1 MDAILPIAMCLCGGL
16 GASARYVCDSYIKA
30 IWHNAFPLSTFIINV
45 IAGLLAGIVA
55 ALSMESAIPG
65 DVHFLLTTGFLGGFS
80 TFSTMMNEA
89 VVLLRK
95 GEVAVFAAYLAV
107 SVIVPVVS
115 VACGYLM
122 V

>member
-1 MDAILPIAMCLCGGL
+1 MDGILPIAICLCGGL

-55 ALSMESAIPG
+55 ALSMKFAISG
-65 DVHFLLTTGFLGGFS
+65 DVHFLLATGFLGGFS

-89 VVLLRK
+89 VILLRK
-95 GEVAVFAAYLAV
+95 GETTVFAAYLAV
-107 SVIVPVVS
+107 SVIVPIVS

>member
-1 MDAILPIAMCLCGGL
+1 MDGILPIAICLCGGL

-30 IWHNAFPLSTFIINV
+30 IWHKAFPLSTFIINV

-55 ALSMESAIPG
+55 ALSMKFAISG
-65 DVHFLLTTGFLGGFS
+65 DVHFLLSTGFLGGFS

-89 VVLLRK
+89 VILLRK
-95 GEVAVFAAYLAV
+95 GETTVFAAYLAV
-107 SVIVPVVS
+107 SVIVPIVS

>member
-45 IAGLLAGIVA
+45 IAGLLAGI
-55 ALSMESAIPG
+55 
-65 DVHFLLTTGFLGGFS
+65 
-80 TFSTMMNEA
+80 STMMNEA

>member
-1 MDAILPIAMCLCGGL
+1 MAFFRLQYAYAGGL

-30 IWHNAFPLSTFIINV
+30 IWHKAFPLSTFIINV

-55 ALSMESAIPG
+55 ALSMKSAISG
-65 DVHFLLTTGFLGGFS
+65 DVHFLLATGFLGGFS

-89 VVLLRK
+89 VILLRK
-95 GEVAVFAAYLAV
+95 GETTVFAAYLAV
-107 SVIVPVVS
+107 SVIVPIVS

>member
-1 MDAILPIAMCLCGGL
+1 MAFFRLQYAYAGVSAHRPAMSAIPTSKRSGI
-16 GASARYVCDSYIKA
+16 R
-30 IWHNAFPLSTFIINV
+30 HFPLSTFIINV

-55 ALSMESAIPG
+55 ALSMKSAISG
-65 DVHFLLTTGFLGGFS
+65 DVHFLLATGFLGGFS

-89 VVLLRK
+89 VILLRK
-95 GEVAVFAAYLAV
+95 GETTVFAAYLAV
-107 SVIVPVVS
+107 SVIVPIVS

>member
-65 DVHFLLTTGFLGGFS
+65 DVHFLLAMGFLGGFS

-89 VVLLRK
+89 VVLLCK

>member
-65 DVHFLLTTGFLGGFS
+65 DVHFLLATGFLGGFS
-80 TFSTMMNEA
+80 TFSTKPSSCCA
-89 VVLLRK
+89 RVKSRSSPPTSRCPSSYQSSLSR
-95 GEVAVFAAYLAV
+95 AD
-107 SVIVPVVS
+107 I
-115 VACGYLM
+115 
-122 V
+122 